1 MRNSTF
7 NLLNLMLNMN
17 TILIQSD
24 KKKSKLISDLAKELG
39 GKVYDVSNDIIE
51 DIALGNLMNNVKTN
65 ETVTREQIFNKLHI
79 K

>member
-1 MRNSTF
+1 
-7 NLLNLMLNMN
+7 MLNMN